1 MRRVDVF
8 HYDSWFD
15 ETGEPPQKASDFQV
29 WINSI
34 FESIPREFFDS
45 ATVEIS
51 STSVEEPGY
60 FQVRISYYRPKT
72 TEDIAEEKAKEQVRL
87 NRAQRER
94 LDTFL
99 RLKEEFEGKGDS
111 K

>member
-1 MRRVDVF
+1 MKNQK
-8 HYDSWFD
+8 
-15 ETGEPPQKASDFQV
+15 EPPQKASNFQA

-34 FESIPREFFDS
+34 LESIPREFFDS

-51 STSVEEPGY
+51 STSVEEPGH

-72 TEDIAEEKAKEQVRL
+72 AEDIAEEKAKEQARL
-87 NRAQRER
+87 NRAQKER
-94 LDTFL
+94 FDTFL
-99 RLKEEFEGKGDS
+99 RLKEEFESKGDA